1 MNKIVIILLLCLCS
15 PCFADHQD
23 LSFHQP
29 NLGNTEL
36 YYNDVHKDLKIEL
49 KMEHSYEKN
58 DIFIFPCEFYGESE
72 YYRLGFYVDMDK
84 NIVNEDN
91 ASGYRILYKN
101 YTEYQ
106 IQNGVYIPDPCTL
119 FLLGL
124 GGIMVF
130 ARRGR
135 R

>member
-72 YYRLGFYVDMDK
+72 YYRLGFYVDMDAVP
-84 NIVNEDN
+84 IVCLCSKGR
-91 ASGYRILYKN
+91 AG
-101 YTEYQ
+101 
-106 IQNGVYIPDPCTL
+106 
-119 FLLGL
+119 GL
-124 GGIMVF
+124 VEI
-130 ARRGR
+130 RRGEGQNSH
-135 R
+135 